1 MSAVWETRPK
11 GVQDDEA
18 VNGVQPGEATSGI
31 RRSETTNV
39 APNNEAIPVVRIWD
53 GATRVVHWSLVVL
66 IGLSWWTER
75 HHRMDL
81 HQYSGYALLGVLV
94 FRLYWGFF
102 GSTTARF
109 AHFVKGPRA
118 IGRYLR
124 SRAGPVSPGHNP
136 LGALSVLAL
145 LGLLLAQVVLGLF
158 SVDVDGLESG
168 PLSHWVSFEAGRA
181 CARLHRTGFD
191 VLQVLVVCHVVAI
204 VFYWVFKRD
213 NLVRPM
219 ITGSKGWN
227 HSPPPQVQFASRWHA
242 LLGIALAALL
252 VWSIT

>member
-1 MSAVWETRPK
+1 MSAVWET
-11 GVQDDEA
+11 Q
-18 VNGVQPGEATSGI
+18 S
-31 RRSETTNV
+31 NV
-39 APNNEAIPVVRIWD
+39 AQDREAAPVVRIWD
-53 GATRVVHWSLVVL
+53 GATRAVHWLLVVL
-66 IGLSWWTER
+66 IGLSWWTVR

-81 HQYSGYALLGVLV
+81 HRYSGYALLGVLV

-109 AHFVKGPRA
+109 AHFVKGPRS
-118 IGRYLR
+118 IWHYLR
-124 SRAGPVSPGHNP
+124 SGANPVLPGHNP

-145 LGLLLAQVVLGLF
+145 LGLLLAQVALGLF

-168 PLSHWVSFEAGRA
+168 PLSHWVSFETGRA
-181 CARLHRTGFD
+181 CARLHQTGFD
-191 VLQVLVVCHVVAI
+191 VLKVLIVGHIVAI
-204 VFYWVFKRD
+204 VLYWVVKRD

-252 VWSIT
+252 VWYIA